1 MMRMI
6 MNLMLQFIDGFNI
19 AAEMGSQALE
29 HDTQFLELVLAGA
42 QVLG

>member
-1 MMRMI
+1 MRMMMI
-6 MNLMLQFIDGFNI
+6 LMLQFTDGFKF
-19 AAEMGSQALE
+19 AAEMGPQALE